1 MELPKSP
8 LARNVLVAILA
19 LLFVWQI
26 IELAADVLVSAEDK
40 VTSPSPDR
48 TTAKAD
54 PTLFA
59 QIEEARRKAMELER
73 AFNSVRDDSFSFKA
87 IQAEKD
93 FGGAEWRLRE
103 DAKAPGEI
111 NQKDALLT
119 LRKYKDVVA
128 LRQEAIRDALCDQI
142 VVFVGADG
150 SAAKGVS
157 VTSVVTRYPKRES
170 VTSPLA
176 AEYCDASSGET
187 LSQVEV
193 R

>member
-73 AFNSVRDDSFSFKA
+73 TFNSVRDDSFSFKA

-142 VVFVGADG
+142 VVFVGSDG

-176 AEYCDASSGET
+176 AEYCDASEEVVT
-187 LSQVEV
+187 SQVGV